1 MAPEQSRWALVDARR
16 GPGAE
21 VDSSTVLAGIALVA
35 RQIRMA
41 ARQGW
46 AGAVVRVEDE
56 AARDRAAR
64 AVADRP
70 PPAGFPV
77 EYALGDA
84 GPGGERSFVAMEA
97 SAVYT
102 ADELASA
109 AQSARTPEPMMRIES
124 GADVARAERRLAVL
138 IRKSVDQD
146 GVVSYHAFRPISR
159 LMTRAVLNTRVS
171 PNQVSAVAML
181 CGVAA
186 AIAAAFGG
194 YYPVLVAGILYWL
207 GAVVDCVD
215 GEIARLR
222 IEGSKLGEWLDT
234 LADDVSTYGLLA
246 GLGIGLVA
254 DGYDPMWNA
263 VGIGGAAVGFL
274 VQAKIYADL
283 HRWRMTIDTAQYPWF
298 FGAPSEGG
306 AAERGLPGRLFY
318 LISFLFRRDAFVTG
332 IAILLAFELR
342 RFATAILAGGVVI
355 VLVLFLLHVAVTA
368 LRRGEA

>member
-1 MAPEQSRWALVDARR
+1 MAADGSVWALVDAR
-16 GPGAE
+16 GGGDAG
-21 VDSSTVLAGIALVA
+21 VDASTRLAGLSLAA
-35 RQIRMA
+35 RQVRMA

-46 AGAVVRVEDE
+46 AGAVVEVADE
-56 AARDRAAR
+56 AARTRTERTIAA
-64 AVADRP
+64 RP
-70 PPAGFPV
+70 PPPGFRV
-77 EYALGDA
+77 EISVGGAEPDGGRSYVAL
-84 GPGGERSFVAMEA
+84 EA
-97 SAVYT
+97 TAIYT

-109 AQSARTPEPMMRIES
+109 TAADRTPAPLMRIES
-124 GADVARAERRLAVL
+124 PADVKNAEKRLARM

-171 PNQVSAVAML
+171 PNQVSTVAML

-186 AIAAAFGG
+186 AIIAAFGG
-194 YYPVLVAGILYWL
+194 YYPVLLAGILYWV

-254 DGYDPMWNA
+254 DGYDPLWNA
-263 VGIGGAAVGFL
+263 VGLGGAAVGFL

-298 FGAPSEGG
+298 FGAPSAGG
-306 AAERGLPGRLFY
+306 AADRGLAGKIFY
-318 LISFLFRRDAFVTG
+318 VIGFFFRRDAFVTG
-332 IAILLAFELR
+332 IAILLAFDLR
-342 RFATAILAGGVVI
+342 RVATTILAGGVVI
-355 VLVLFLLHVAVTA
+355 VLVLFVVHVAVTA
-368 LRRGEA
+368 LRRGES